1 MRWLDS
7 VAASLDANLSKLW
20 EMVKDRGA
28 WRAGVRE
35 VTRSWTRLSD
45 RRPPPISHFLFHF
58 CFVPCIR
65 CHLRGLILCPSV
77 CALSRV
83 GLFVTLWTAA
93 CQALTIGVV
102 CCALLQGIF
111 PTQGWNQSLLSL
123 LHGQSNTLPLAPP
136 GKPVSSLLQLT
147 RIPILQMRK
156 VEAQST
162 RGILPRC
169 RYAGFLATKAHQV

>member
-7 VAASLDANLSKLW
+7 TTDSMDMNLSKLW

-83 GLFVTLWTAA
+83 GLFVTPWIAA
-93 CQALTIGVV
+93 CQAYQSFTIS
-102 CCALLQGIF
+102 
-111 PTQGWNQSLLSL
+111 QSLLKFTSTELVIPSNHILYHPL
-123 LHGQSNTLPLAPP
+123 LLLPLTDTININ
-136 GKPVSSLLQLT
+136 KILLLLYLCSS
-147 RIPILQMRK
+147 K
-156 VEAQST
+156 S
-162 RGILPRC
+162 
-169 RYAGFLATKAHQV
+169 